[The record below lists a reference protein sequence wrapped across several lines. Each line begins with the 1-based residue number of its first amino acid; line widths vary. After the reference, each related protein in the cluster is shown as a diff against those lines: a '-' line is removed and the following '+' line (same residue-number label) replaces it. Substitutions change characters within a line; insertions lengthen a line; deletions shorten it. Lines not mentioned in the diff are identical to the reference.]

1 MKHALA
7 MAILAIVLGLGA
19 CSHPQLFPSEVMEG
33 VDPDFDFSRWRMVPN
48 QALERKI
55 QLGGSILS
63 SEQKDESVTV
73 VLTQLPIV
81 EHPAYGPKDTGK
93 RNGEFAVTFQGS
105 IESPF
110 LQRGNRVIVVGT
122 TKASSVALI
131 DDLPRSLPTVSAKCL
146 HIWNTG
152 RRDIAD
158 FQASGAGYETL
169 QRETFCTKVQKAQ

>member
-1 MKHALA
+1 MKRVSATAVLA
-7 MAILAIVLGLGA
+7 VCLGFGA
-19 CSHPQLFPSEVMEG
+19 CSPGQVFTPEVMEG

-55 QLGGSILS
+55 QLGGSILQ
-63 SEQKDESVTV
+63 SERKDGTVTLV
-73 VLTQLPIV
+73 VTQLPIV

-93 RNGEFAVTFQGS
+93 RTGEFAVTFQGT

-122 TKASSVALI
+122 TRTAKVVSVE
-131 DDLPRSLPTVSAKCL
+131 DLPRNLPTVAAKCL

-152 RRDIAD
+152 GRDIAD
-158 FQASGAGYETL
+158 FPSYGAGYETL
-169 QRETFCTKVQKAQ
+169 EEETFCATGQ